1 MDNTA
6 EIKAKWNAEH
16 YDQMSVVVPKG
27 SRDLIKQHANEQ
39 GMSISEYIRHLIA
52 KDAPQCLTAGGGGI
66 RPKTKNGTPQTAK
79 HLKVLLL
86 KQLKNLA

>member
-66 RPKTKNGTPQTAK
+66 RP
-79 HLKVLLL
+79 
-86 KQLKNLA
+86 

>member
-1 MDNTA
+1 MQSAICRKKTLSKRRKANLMDNTA

-66 RPKTKNGTPQTAK
+66 RP
-79 HLKVLLL
+79 
-86 KQLKNLA
+86 

>member
-52 KDAPQCLTAGGGGI
+52 KDAPQCLTAGGGY
-66 RPKTKNGTPQTAK
+66 KTINEAWNAAERLIAATEGSTRL
-79 HLKVLLL
+79 HR
-86 KQLKNLA
+86 